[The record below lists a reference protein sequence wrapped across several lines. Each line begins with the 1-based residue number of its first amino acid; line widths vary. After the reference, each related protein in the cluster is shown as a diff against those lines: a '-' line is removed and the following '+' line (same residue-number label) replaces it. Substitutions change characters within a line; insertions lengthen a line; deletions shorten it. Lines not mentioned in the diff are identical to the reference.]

1 MTLSHLR
8 ELEQRATGAPWHED
22 YPGIGGPRKGLDVL
36 SLEWGYYDDC
46 SLVLSENDRAL
57 IVALRNA
64 APALIDAV
72 EALKFYAA
80 QSSWCE
86 SYSAVTM
93 LRSRS
98 ETDNDKGAKARTA
111 LAALEAS

>member
-1 MTLSHLR
+1 MPNDSTPVAPVTLWR
-8 ELEQRATGAPWHED
+8 EHYYMAAVVNGVKEPEFSYQQRANETFAFPDSPWLAL
-22 YPGIGGPRKGLDVL
+22 PADVL
-36 SLEWGYYDDC
+36 T
-46 SLVLSENDRAL
+46 AL
-57 IVALRNA
+57 I
-64 APALIDAV
+64 

-98 ETDNDKGAKARTA
+98 ETDNDKGAIARAA
-111 LAALEAS
+111 LAALEALEAS